1 MNSKRLLKL
10 LLHTFLL
17 MGIGYIFLEKLQ
29 QHSPLAILILLG
41 LLLAADIA
49 LFSRYCL
56 GLFNE
61 H

>member
-1 MNSKRLLKL
+1 M
-10 LLHTFLL
+10 LHTFLL
-17 MGIGYIFLEKLQ
+17 MGIGYVFLEKLQ